1 MNRIIFA
8 AISCLLIITYSCD
21 NKEPIPQPKIVSF
34 SPVKGGFGT
43 TLTITGAGFLGDIN
57 EISVTIGGFDTEIT
71 SVSENSLTVLVPA
84 LTEGDH
90 AIIVSTLG
98 GSNESGPFTY
108 EYTVYIAGSQINEG
122 GIQVAKYW
130 KNGTAVTLSDGTS
143 TTTTSAIA
151 LFGNSIYVIGTEYKA
166 STLIKLWKDG
176 IEQSITASAGSSG
189 FDIFATETD
198 LYIAGYITSG
208 THTIA
213 TYWKN
218 GAPTYL
224 TQGETDARARAIH
237 VSGSDIYIAGFERN
251 TTKSVAKYWKN
262 GTEISLTDGQNNA
275 NTMDIFAQGSD
286 VYVCGSEYINSVETA
301 KVWKNG
307 YLTTLGGG
315 VNRSFT
321 TSMGIKAGAS
331 HITGFENG
339 KGMYWID
346 GISNSFPNKD
356 SGGNPIS
363 VFLLGND
370 VFMAGS
376 VSDVNGIRAA
386 YWKNDNVYYL
396 TDGTKSASAFSIIVR

>member
-1 MNRIIFA
+1 
-8 AISCLLIITYSCD
+8 
-21 NKEPIPQPKIVSF
+21 
-34 SPVKGGFGT
+34 
-43 TLTITGAGFLGDIN
+43 
-57 EISVTIGGFDTEIT
+57 
-71 SVSENSLTVLVPA
+71 
-84 LTEGDH
+84 
-90 AIIVSTLG
+90 
-98 GSNESGPFTY
+98 
-108 EYTVYIAGSQINEG
+108 
-122 GIQVAKYW
+122 
-130 KNGTAVTLSDGTS
+130 
-143 TTTTSAIA
+143 
-151 LFGNSIYVIGTEYKA
+151 
-166 STLIKLWKDG
+166 
-176 IEQSITASAGSSG
+176 
-189 FDIFATETD
+189 
-198 LYIAGYITSG
+198 
-208 THTIA
+208 
-213 TYWKN
+213 
-218 GAPTYL
+218 
-224 TQGETDARARAIH
+224 
-237 VSGSDIYIAGFERN
+237 
-251 TTKSVAKYWKN
+251 
-262 GTEISLTDGQNNA
+262 
-275 NTMDIFAQGSD
+275 MDIFVQGSD

-307 YLTTLGGG
+307 SLTTLGGG